1 MKFLDLRKLMEGNVF
16 GILDVAKLF
25 PEEKPEAIRT
35 QLYRL
40 VKNERLFPIKR
51 GLYAFD
57 KNKVDDL
64 ELAGKLYSP
73 SYISLETALNYY
85 GVIPDIPMAVRSVT
99 PITTKKIETDL
110 GDYYYSKINRKLFF
124 GFNQTPFA
132 IAHKEKALLDY
143 FYIRKLRKV
152 TLRDRL
158 ELDNWDWK
166 RYRKYAS
173 AFPKWVQQV
182 KLTKENTIKYTKIY
196 F

>member
-1 MKFLDLRKLMEGNVF
+1 MKYLDLRKFIEGNVF

-110 GDYYYSKINRKLFF
+110 GDYYYLKIDSKLFF
-124 GFNQTPFA
+124 GFSQAPYA

-143 FYIRKLRKV
+143 LYLRKV
-152 TLRDRL
+152 RKVSAEARL
-158 ELDNWDWK
+158 NLKGFDWK
-166 RYRKYAS
+166 RYHEYAVF
-173 AFPKWVQQV
+173 FPKWVQQL
-182 KLTKENTIKYTKIY
+182 KLS
-196 F
+196 